1 MGEAAQAFRGG
12 AAGMADGFA
21 RPPPGFLLAATRAG
35 LDEPCTLRLPGGRV
49 RDGRLRQADA
59 AGAIVAGIGG
69 VELGQEVELV
79 LPRRGMLRLRARI
92 AGLGVLGLLLD
103 LRLAEAA
110 PWREALLALTE
121 GRVRTA

>member
-1 MGEAAQAFRGG
+1 MGEAAQAFGG
-12 AAGMADGFA
+12 AAGMADGHA
-21 RPPPGFLLAATRAG
+21 RWSAGGLLAPTRPG

-69 VELGQEVELV
+69 VELGQAVELV
-79 LPRRGMLRLRARI
+79 LPRRGMLRLPARI

-103 LRLAEAA
+103 LRMAEPA
-110 PWREALLALTE
+110 PWREALLALAE
-121 GRVRTA
+121 GRVRAA